1 MASNS
6 KLDPTI
12 GEDRI
17 AALFSN
23 YTSKENECQFY
34 ISKNSYGNGKSSCQ
48 FDQLSR
54 RVWDCKGQCFSDGFT
69 CNYITQYQDQFKK
82 LAQIA
87 SKKTINF

>member
-17 AALFSN
+17 SALFTQ
-23 YTSKENECQFY
+23 YTSQENECQFY
-34 ISKNSYGNGKSSCQ
+34 ISKNSLGNSSCF

-54 RVWDCKGQCFSDGFT
+54 RVWDCKGKCFTDGFT
-69 CNYITQYQDQFKK
+69 CNYITQYQDQHEK
-82 LAQIA
+82 LTQIAA
-87 SKKTINF
+87 SKKRF